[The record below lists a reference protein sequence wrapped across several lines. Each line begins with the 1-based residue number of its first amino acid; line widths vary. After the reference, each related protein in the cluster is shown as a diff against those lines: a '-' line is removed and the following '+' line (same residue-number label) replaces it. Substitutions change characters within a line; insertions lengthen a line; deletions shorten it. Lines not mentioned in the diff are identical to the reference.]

1 MGRHWRRFLRPIFA
15 YHTMKKIPPAT
26 RRHFLQG
33 MLAAAAAPFIVPSRV
48 LGGENAPSRK
58 IQLGHIGVG
67 GQGTN
72 NLRNFLGVPG
82 AASVAI
88 CDPFQE
94 RREKAAKF
102 VQEQQGHA
110 PKLYG
115 DFREL
120 LAEPAIDAVVICTPD
135 HWHVPIALA
144 AIRAGKDLY
153 LEKPLGYSLE
163 QNRLVRDALK
173 SHGRVFQYGTQ
184 QRSQELMKRGV
195 ELVRNG
201 YIGDL
206 KRIEVWAP
214 GGRSGG
220 STVEIPVPAGLDY
233 DMYLGPA
240 PLRPCSAD
248 RITSAGS
255 WHCTDYALG
264 FIAGWGA
271 HPLDIAIWGMRSDLK
286 GPMRVKGTGVFP
298 PVTDLCN
305 ALKSWDVE
313 IQCADGVSMRFQS
326 SDIASKRVE
335 TYRKK
340 MVRDAKGAS
349 QVPGDGTTFYGT
361 KGWVSLSR
369 AASEASNPD
378 WLRLKECEGTDRV
391 VYHNRYHAAF
401 IESVRNRNY
410 FVAPIEDAIR
420 SDTISHV
427 SLLAIQSG
435 QEVAWDPQAYR
446 FTSPTSLNSAIARPA
461 RGNWLRP
468 V

>member
-1 MGRHWRRFLRPIFA
+1 
-15 YHTMKKIPPAT
+15 MKPTPHVT

-33 MLAAAAAPFIVPSRV
+33 MLAAATAPMILTSCATSRSNSP
-48 LGGENAPSRK
+48 NAR

-72 NLRNFLGVPG
+72 NLRNFLGVDT

-88 CDPFQE
+88 CDPFQA
-94 RREKAAKF
+94 RRDKAAKF
-102 VQEQQGHA
+102 VQDAQGHQ

-120 LAEPAIDAVVICTPD
+120 LADRSIDAVVICTPD
-135 HWHVPIALA
+135 HWHVPVALA

-163 QNRLVRDALK
+163 QNRLVREALK
-173 SHGRVFQYGTQ
+173 KHGRVFQYGTQ
-184 QRSQELMKRGV
+184 QRSQELLKRGV

-214 GGRSGG
+214 KGSAGG
-220 STVEIPVPAGLDY
+220 SAAEIPVPAGLDY
-233 DMYLGPA
+233 EMYLGPA
-240 PLRPCSAD
+240 PMRPCSKD

-271 HPLDIAIWGMRSDLK
+271 HPLDIAIWGMRSDTR
-286 GPMRVKGTGVFP
+286 GPMRVKGTGTFP
-298 PVTDLCN
+298 PATDLFN
-305 ALKSWDVE
+305 ACQSWDVE
-313 IQCADGVSMRFQS
+313 FQFADGLPLRFQS
-326 SDIASKRVE
+326 SDLALKHVE
-335 TYRKK
+335 TYRTKI
-340 MVRDAKGAS
+340 VRNAQGTS
-349 QVPGDGTTFYGT
+349 EVPANGTTFYGT

-378 WLRLKECEGTDRV
+378 WLRLKECEGTDHV
-391 VYHNRYHAAF
+391 VYHNHYHAAF
-401 IESVRNRNY
+401 VESVRHRNR

-420 SDTISHV
+420 SDTLSHV
-427 SLLAIQSG
+427 SLLAIKSG
-435 QEVAWDPQAYR
+435 AEVVWDPQAYR
-446 FTSPTSLNSAIARPA
+446 IVSPTALNSEMSKPA
-461 RGNWLRP
+461 RGSWLKA
-468 V
+468 

>member
-1 MGRHWRRFLRPIFA
+1 
-15 YHTMKKIPPAT
+15 MKKHLPAT

-33 MLAAAAAPFIVPSRV
+33 MLAAAAAPMIVPARV
-48 LGGENAPSRK
+48 LGGENAPSKK

-67 GQGTN
+67 GQGTGD
-72 NLRNFLGVPG
+72 LRNFLSVPG
-82 AASVAI
+82 AASVAL
-88 CDPFQE
+88 CDPYRERQE
-94 RREKAAKF
+94 QAAKF

-120 LAEPAIDAVVICTPD
+120 LADRSIDAVVIATPD

-153 LEKPLGYSLE
+153 VEKPLGYSLE

-173 SHGRVFQYGTQ
+173 QSGRVFQYGTQ
-184 QRSQELMKRGV
+184 QRSQELLKRGV

-201 YIGDL
+201 YIGEL
-206 KRIEVWAP
+206 QRIEVWAP
-214 GGRSGG
+214 AGRGGG
-220 STVEIPVPAGLDY
+220 STAEIPVPAGLDY
-233 DMYLGPA
+233 EMYLGPA

-248 RITSAGS
+248 RITKLAT
-255 WHCTDYALG
+255 WHCADYALG

-271 HPLDIAIWGMRSDLK
+271 HPLDVAIWGMRSDLK
-286 GPMRVKGTGVFP
+286 GPMRVKGTGTFP
-298 PVTDLCN
+298 PATDLCN
-305 ALKSWDVE
+305 ALKSWDCE
-313 IQCADGVSMRFQS
+313 IQFADGVALRFQS
-326 SDIASKRVE
+326 SDLAAQHVG

-340 MVRDAKGAS
+340 IVRGADGTS
-349 QVPGDGTTFYGT
+349 QVPADGTTFYGT

-369 AASEASNPD
+369 AASEASNPE
-378 WLRLKECEGTDRV
+378 WLRLKECEGTDRL

-401 IESVRNRNY
+401 VESVRSRGR

-435 QEVAWDPQAYR
+435 QEVVWDPQAYR
-446 FTSPTSLNSAIARPA
+446 FTSPTSLNSALTRPA
-461 RGNWLRP
+461 RGHWLRP
-468 V
+468 G